1 MSQAMQ
7 KEAMEGTVQPPPPLA
22 RTLVFVGLMG
32 AGKTSVGRRVA
43 RLANADFVDA
53 DDEIVAAAG
62 CSIPEIFESFG
73 EEKFRDLERRVVA
86 RLLEGPPIVLSL
98 GGGAFMDD
106 TTRTLV
112 LSQADSV
119 WLKAELDILLSRVL
133 RKRQTRPL
141 LAKGDPAK
149 TLAALIEERHPVYAL
164 ADHVVESGNQSAD
177 AMATEIVAL
186 LREKGVLAGASDA
199 AAAAAGSGE

>member
-7 KEAMEGTVQPPPPLA
+7 KEALEESAEPPSSPLD

-43 RLANADFVDA
+43 RLLNAGFIDA

-62 CSIPEIFESFG
+62 RSIPEIFESFG
-73 EEKFRDLERRVVA
+73 EAKFRDLERRVIA

-98 GGGAFMDD
+98 GGGAFMDES
-106 TTRTLV
+106 TRALV
-112 LSQADSV
+112 LDQANSV
-119 WLKAELDILLSRVL
+119 WLKAELPILLSRVL

-141 LAKGDPAK
+141 LAKGDPAR
-149 TLAALIEERHPVYAL
+149 TLAALIEARHPVYAL
-164 ADHVVESGNQSAD
+164 ANHVVESGNQSAD
-177 AMATEIVAL
+177 AMADEIVAL
-186 LREKGVLAGASDA
+186 LRAKGVLAGVDETAASA
-199 AAAAAGSGE
+199 SGE